1 MVTKNFLD
9 NLNKKNLKKNTKE
22 NKEKVS
28 MYT

>member
-9 NLNKKNLKKNTKE
+9 NLNKKPKKKNTKE

>member
-9 NLNKKNLKKNTKE
+9 NLNKKLKKNTKE
-22 NKEKVS
+22 NTEKLS